1 MSPTSSATWLKPTT
15 RGFLDSTI
23 IRSLCWSN
31 DQVGRRRDSRNPCRV
46 SDRAGG
52 RFPQVPLPA
61 QWAMKDASSTISQP
75 MSGVDTDGARVLSA
89 EEKMK
94 ARKSKAGARARFDV
108 TALRNLAGGKVVERG
123 EDYHADGQVEILSL
137 EPERVLAQVTGS
149 DDYRTVLAGR
159 GKKIGGECSCPAFTD
174 RGFCKHMV
182 ATALAA
188 NQALDFAAAGNGA
201 AVDGAGPLG
210 PIRAHLKTRGVD
222 ALADIILNLPD
233 PAPTPFPHP
242 DPRRTTPPAH

>member
-31 DQVGRRRDSRNPCRV
+31 DQVGRRGASRNPCRV
-46 SDRAGG
+46 SDRTGG

-75 MSGVDTDGARVLSA
+75 MSGVDTDGAKVLST

-108 TALRNLAGGKVVERG
+108 TALRNLAGGKVFERG
-123 EDYHADGQVEILSL
+123 EDYHDDGQVEILSL
-137 EPERVLAQVTGS
+137 EPERVLAEVAGT
-149 DDYRTVLAGR
+149 DDYRIVLTGR
-159 GKKIGGECSCPAFTD
+159 GKKIGGECSCPAFSD
-174 RGFCKHMV
+174 WGFCKHMV

-188 NQALDFAAAGNGA
+188 NEVGDSGASPGTGALAR
-201 AVDGAGPLG
+201 
-210 PIRAHLKTRGVD
+210 IRTHLKAKGVD
-222 ALADIILNLPD
+222 ALVGMIV
-233 PAPTPFPHP
+233 
-242 DPRRTTPPAH
+242 